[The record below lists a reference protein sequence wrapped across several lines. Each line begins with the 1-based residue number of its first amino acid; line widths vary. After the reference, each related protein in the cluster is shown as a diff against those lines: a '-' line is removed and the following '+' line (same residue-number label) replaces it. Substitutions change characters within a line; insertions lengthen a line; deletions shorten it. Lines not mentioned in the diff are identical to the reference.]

1 LKFIDYIKNKK
12 INNSYMKL
20 LLKNFL
26 FLSVAAMFIMHVQSC
41 LKGEFDNPPAIQE
54 PNISAENIVTLQ
66 EVLDKLILGQAVK
79 LDMDKYVKAVV
90 IADDKSGNF
99 YKTIH
104 VKDENSA
111 LGIGISIEE
120 TDIHSHYPVGRR
132 VFIHLKDLYIG
143 DNAGLPLLNYGT
155 YNDDGRLR
163 LQGIPGILMQKVML
177 KGATGVVVEP
187 VKTKISQLGN
197 AALNTLIQLDDI
209 EFRDASPT
217 TTYAINNPL
226 NPLTLNHTLVDCEQG
241 QITLRNSGYASFAGA
256 IVPRNNG
263 SIVGIYTVF
272 GNTKQIFIRDTTDL
286 IFDKKRCGE
295 REGNQI
301 SIRELRDNYE
311 NGINAAPSGT
321 FLRGVVISDY
331 TQGNIQNQNVVVQDG
346 DAGIVCRFGTAPNVA
361 IGTEI
366 RVNLTGLS
374 MSEFNGLVQV
384 NNIPLGNMVII
395 GAGTLPEPKVLK
407 INQIDSGL
415 HESTLVKI
423 ENAEFKGGTT
433 YGTQGVTIEDNTGS
447 VQVFTR
453 TQSTFS
459 STPIKTGK
467 VKVTA
472 IVGKFNTIQLQ
483 LRSLIDVE

>member
-1 LKFIDYIKNKK
+1 MKFLFR
-12 INNSYMKL
+12 KL
-20 LLKNFL
+20 L
-26 FLSVAAMFIMHVQSC
+26 FLSVATLFIIHIQSC

-54 PNISAENIVTLQ
+54 PNISAENIVSLQ
-66 EVLDKLILGQAVK
+66 EVLDKLVLGQAVK
-79 LDMDKYVKAVV
+79 LDLDKYVKAVV

-120 TDIHSHYPVGRR
+120 TEIHAHYPVGRR
-132 VFIHLKDLYIG
+132 VFIHLKDLYIA

-163 LQGIPGILMQKVML
+163 LQGIPGVLMQKVLL
-177 KGATGVVVEP
+177 KGATGIVVEP

-241 QITLRNSGYASFAGA
+241 QITLRNSGYATFAGA
-256 IVPRNNG
+256 VVPRNNG
-263 SIVGIYTVF
+263 SIIGIYTVF
-272 GNTKQIFIRDTTDL
+272 GNTKQIFIRDTTDV
-286 IFDKKRCGE
+286 IFTNKRCGE

-311 NGINAAPSGT
+311 NGINVIPAGT
-321 FLRGVVISDY
+321 YLKGVVISDY
-331 TQGNIQNQNVVVQDG
+331 TQGNIQNQNIVVQDG
-346 DAGIVCRFGTAPNVA
+346 DAGIVCRFGSVPNTPL
-361 IGTEI
+361 GTEV

-374 MSEFNGLVQV
+374 MSEFNGLLQV
-384 NNIPLGNMVII
+384 SNIPLGNLVII
-395 GAGTLPEPKVLK
+395 GPGTLPQPKVLK
-407 INQIDSGL
+407 INQLESNA
-415 HESTLVKI
+415 HESTLIKI
-423 ENAEFKGGTT
+423 VDAEFKGGTT
-433 YGTQGVTIEDNTGS
+433 YGTQGVTIEDNSGS

-459 STPIKTGK
+459 SAPIKTGK